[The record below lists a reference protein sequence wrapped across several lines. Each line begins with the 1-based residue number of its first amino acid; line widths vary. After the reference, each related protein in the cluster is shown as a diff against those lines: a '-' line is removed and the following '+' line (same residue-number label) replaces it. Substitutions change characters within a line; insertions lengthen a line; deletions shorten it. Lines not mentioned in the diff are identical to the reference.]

1 MTEEGGQ
8 SFYSLNSAISCG
20 DLDIRVSSDG
30 TWYHEGGPIGRKSMV
45 KLFASVLRRET
56 DGDYWLVTPIERAR
70 IQVDDAPFVAV
81 ELTVSGKGME
91 QCLTFKTNIDE
102 EIMADKQHS
111 LEFMHRPSGE
121 LAPYINLERGLTA
134 LVSRTV
140 YYDLVTLA
148 VEKIK
153 QDEKELGVWSSGC
166 FFSFGESPNIQIYD

>member
-1 MTEEGGQ
+1 MAEEGGQ
-8 SFYSLNSAISCG
+8 IFYSLNSAISCG

-30 TWYHEGGPIGRKSMV
+30 TWYHEGGPIGRKAMV
-45 KLFASVLRRET
+45 KLFANVLQRET

-81 ELTVSGKGME
+81 GLTISGKGME

-111 LEFMHRPSGE
+111 LEFRPRPSGE
-121 LAPYINLERGLTA
+121 LAPYLNLDRGLTA
-134 LVSRTV
+134 LVSRSV

-148 VEKIK
+148 VEEK
-153 QDEKELGVWSSGC
+153 KELEVWSSGC
-166 FFSFGESPNIQIYD
+166 FFSFGERTNMQIYD